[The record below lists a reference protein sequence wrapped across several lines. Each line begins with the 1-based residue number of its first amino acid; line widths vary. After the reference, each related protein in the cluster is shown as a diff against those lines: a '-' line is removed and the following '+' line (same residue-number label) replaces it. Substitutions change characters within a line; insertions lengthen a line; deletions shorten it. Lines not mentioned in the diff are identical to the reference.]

1 MNALTKLEG
10 KRIALL
16 GARKAEEQSTI
27 VQNLGG
33 TPILRPSQ
41 GTIFLND
48 ENVKTEVL
56 NILKGYFDWII
67 LTTGVGTETL
77 IKIADELGKK
87 DDFLVALKNTNI
99 AARGYK
105 TVNTLK
111 KYSLTPIARDDD
123 GSTVGLIRDLKR
135 FDLKDL
141 HIALQL
147 HGDPAPNLV
156 NWLEQQQAEFHEILP
171 YQHIPP
177 ETTILEKLLAEILE
191 QKVDAVSFTSTPQ
204 VRYLFAYAE
213 EKGKKAKLLQAFE
226 TNAVALSIGKV
237 TGQALKEQG
246 VQRIVIPE
254 NERMGS
260 ALVKL
265 AQYYDQLENVLSE

>member
-1 MNALTKLEG
+1 MSLVKLEG

-27 VQNLGG
+27 VKNLGG

-41 GTIFLND
+41 GTVFLND
-48 ENVKTEVL
+48 DNVKTEVM
-56 NILKGYFDWII
+56 NIIEGYFDWII

-77 IKIADELGKK
+77 IKMARDLGKERE
-87 DDFLVALKNTNI
+87 FLIALKKLNI

-111 KYSLTPIARDDD
+111 KYNLVPIARDDD
-123 GSTVGLIRDLKR
+123 GSTVGLIRDLQR

-147 HGDPAPNLV
+147 HGDPAPHLV
-156 NWLEQQQAEFHEILP
+156 YWLEQQQAHFHEILP

-177 ETTILEKLLAEILE
+177 ETTILEKLLIEILE

-204 VRYLFAYAE
+204 VRNLFAFAE
-213 EKGKKAKLLQAFE
+213 EKKKKEELLQSFE
-226 TNAVALSIGKV
+226 TTVVALSVGKV

-246 VQRIVIPE
+246 ILRIVIPE
-254 NERMGS
+254 YERMGS
-260 ALVKL
+260 ALMKL
-265 AQYYDQLENVLSE
+265 AQYFDQLERVQTTE